1 MEPTIETTA
10 TSERPKEVAAAVLL
24 LVLSL
29 IVGGIRAVFD
39 LTGKVSGAAFF
50 VALLI
55 LVAFLGVFFFFVS
68 KIAAG
73 RNWARI
79 TLLALL
85 VLQLPFTVLGS
96 IAEVRTNPMH
106 GAVSIVIAV
115 LQLLGVVLLFTKN
128 SNLWFRRHK

>member
-10 TSERPKEVAAAVLL
+10 TSQRPKEVATAVLL

-29 IVGGIRAVFD
+29 VIGGLRAVFD

-55 LVAFLGVFFFFVS
+55 LIAFLGVLFFFVS
-68 KIAAG
+68 RIAAG

-79 TLLALL
+79 VLLVLL

-96 IAEVRTNPMH
+96 IAEVRANPMH
-106 GAVSIVIAV
+106 GAVTIVIAV
-115 LQLLGVVLLFTKN
+115 LQLLGAVLLFTKN
-128 SNLWFRRHK
+128 SNRWFRRN